1 MDADETAPETGDF
14 ESRAGCGN
22 PKRLDALIAKLR
34 DLDESTVS
42 FESGQMV
49 LEEGEQNPAV
59 LVILEGEV
67 AMLKRGDQGSVMEV
81 DHFGQGDLLGLTSF
95 WTKEPSFLASKALT
109 KVVCLRLEAH
119 DMEELVHRDPGFGRT
134 IHQLF
139 ISNLSNRYRRMVGLN
154 VRVAELSEA
163 LREEHRQLKDAIA
176 ELQETRNQLIHK
188 EKLATLGQ
196 LLAGIA
202 HEINNPCAALSH
214 GVTHLRER
222 LTHALTEGKHAAPL
236 KDEGQMLLAGL
247 DAPYRSAGEKR
258 TRIEQ
263 LTERHP
269 RMKRS
274 LARRLAHLDDAVFAR
289 LDLPEG
295 WSAGPTE
302 VERLEAQIEFY
313 EIGVHLRS
321 VDISSGRI
329 QELVKGLKN
338 YNNPNQEDWQQ
349 VDLREGIRDT
359 LVVLNNQLKHYTV
372 VADLGEIPPVRC
384 IGSEINQ
391 VWTNLL
397 VNACQATEPGGE
409 IRIQTRTADGSVEVS
424 IADSGSGIDPAYAK
438 KIFELNFTTKKTKS
452 DFGLGLGL
460 SIAREVIEKH
470 GGRIEAGNQPSGGAV
485 FTVRLPAVTA
495 EKI

>member
-1 MDADETAPETGDF
+1 MDTDATAPEIGDF
-14 ESRAGCGN
+14 ESQAGCGN
-22 PKRLDALIAKLR
+22 PKRLEALIAKLR
-34 DLDESTVS
+34 DLDKSTVS
-42 FESGQMV
+42 FEAGQIV

-59 LVILEGEV
+59 LVILEGQV
-67 AMLKRGDQGSVMEV
+67 AMLKRGDQGAVMEV

-95 WTKEPSFLASKALT
+95 WTKEPSFLASKALS
-109 KVVCLRLEAH
+109 KVVCLRLEAR

-154 VRVAELSEA
+154 VRVAELSDA
-163 LREEHRQLKDAIA
+163 LREEHRQLKSAIA
-176 ELQETRNQLIHK
+176 ELEETRNQLIHK

-214 GVTHLRER
+214 GVTRLREG
-222 LTHALTEGKHAAPL
+222 LVHALTQSKHAAPL
-236 KDEGQMLLAGL
+236 KEEGKMLLAGL

-258 TRIEQ
+258 ARIEQ
-263 LTERHP
+263 LIERHP

-289 LDLPEG
+289 LDVPKD
-295 WSAGPTE
+295 WSASPTA
-302 VERLEAQIEFY
+302 VAHMEAQIEFY
-313 EIGVHLRS
+313 EIGAYLRS

-329 QELVKGLKN
+329 QELVQGLKN

-349 VDLREGIRDT
+349 IDLREGIRDT
-359 LVVLNNQLKHYTV
+359 LVVLNNQLKHYAV
-372 VADLGEIPPVRC
+372 IVDLEEIPLVRC

-409 IRIQTRTADGSVEVS
+409 IRIQTRTAGDSVEVS
-424 IADSGSGIDPAYAK
+424 VADTGTGIDPAYAK

-460 SIAREVIEKH
+460 SIAREVIQKH
-470 GGRIEAGNQPSGGAV
+470 GGRIEAGNQPSGGAI
-485 FTVRLPAVTA
+485 FTVLLPAVA
-495 EKI
+495 PDKH